1 MRGDAVPC
9 MADDAVALWT
19 SADLS
24 TTTGGNLYLRH
35 LIQALEE
42 AGVPVRLTA
51 APPTGAPPRVL
62 LVDSLVLDRAAAWMA
77 AGRGDAAEPPARV
90 VALMLFQPSAAD
102 PDRAARWRRAEAAV
116 LSRADVV
123 IAVGPTQGRALR
135 GLVASSDR
143 LRVIPPGKDAPGPHP
158 GAPSRKPRERLR
170 LLCVANWSPVKRIHL
185 LLEALARLPD
195 VVTLDLVGA
204 VLDPDYAARLRAA
217 IVALGVERR
226 VRVHGPLAGSDLA
239 RRYAAADVFVLPSA
253 YESYGVA
260 AAEALAFG
268 LPVVGCGVPGLRD
281 LLGEGRGGI
290 LVPPDDVAA
299 LTSALERVTRD
310 PGLRARLAREA
321 VARGAALPTW
331 AQTRRALRE
340 ALLPLLGAKAHR
352 PAC

>member
-1 MRGDAVPC
+1 MK
-9 MADDAVALWT
+9 DDAVALWT

-51 APPTGAPPRVL
+51 APPAGALPRVL

-77 AGRGDAAEPPARV
+77 ARRDDATEPPARV
-90 VALMLFQPSAAD
+90 VALMLFQPSAAV
-102 PDRAARWRRAEAAV
+102 PDRAEYWRRVEATV
-116 LSRADVV
+116 LPRADLV
-123 IAVGPTQGRALR
+123 IAVGASQGRAL
-135 GLVASSDR
+135 LDFVASPDR
-143 LRVIPPGKDAPGPHP
+143 LRVIPPGKDAPGVHAA
-158 GAPSRKPRERLR
+158 APRRERRGPLR

-185 LLEALARLPD
+185 LLEALARLPE
-195 VVTLDLVGA
+195 VVTLDLVGV

-217 IVALGVERR
+217 IVALGVARR
-226 VRVHGPLAGSDLA
+226 VRVHGPLAGSHLA
-239 RRYAAADVFVLPSA
+239 RLYAAADVFVLPSA

-268 LPVVGCGVPGLRD
+268 LPVVGCDVPGLRD
-281 LLGEGRGGI
+281 LVGQGRGGI
-290 LVPPDDVAA
+290 LVPPDDVTA
-299 LTSALERVTRD
+299 LTAALERLTRD
-310 PGLRARLAREA
+310 PDLRARLSHEA
-321 VARGAALPTW
+321 AARGAALPTW

-340 ALLPLLGAKAHR
+340 ALLPLLGGEAHR